1 MFRLFVRC
9 LVLPLLAT
17 GVVPAAAQG
26 GAVSLVVDRGGTPGE
41 VHLEWTGGEPR
52 FRVFRSHEA
61 RATVY
66 SGNEIGDTADS
77 TWTDL
82 PPPGALFFYRVTG
95 DVTVEA
101 TTLSYGA
108 DGAQA
113 LDLHTPQ
120 VLPAAPMPVALLAH
134 GGLWQS
140 GDKSDLETLCQKVV
154 VASGG
159 TMACAS
165 TNYRLSHNVGG
176 VCVAGGIDAHRYQI
190 VDLASAFALLQTE
203 ADIRGMDR
211 TRMYVGGH
219 SAGAHLSHELNLRW
233 SDFEQ
238 PCMSLSACWP
248 AAGAIGFEGIFDI
261 AAWDAYDA
269 EFWNG
274 QFFCATRKAF
284 GFPGDPPSGCQ
295 DAQYGL
301 PCWHIGSPTYLAD
314 NADTLGIA
322 PVGDALIIH
331 SPGDNWVDIAEAT
344 SFGEAMSAAFSEI
357 NVITSTDGTCATGQ
371 HNDPLTQTAL
381 ATCIVNFIALSG
393 SGI

>member
-1 MFRLFVRC
+1 MFRLVSPR
-9 LVLPLLAT
+9 LALALLAA
-17 GVVPAAAQG
+17 GAASVAAQG
-26 GAVSLVVDRGGTPGE
+26 GGVTLTVDRGGAPGE
-41 VHLEWTGGEPR
+41 VNLEWTGGEPR
-52 FRVFRSHEA
+52 FRVFRSDEA

-66 SGNEIGDTADS
+66 SGNEIGDTAGS
-77 TWTDL
+77 TWTDV
-82 PPPGALFFYRVTG
+82 PPPGAMFFYRVTG
-95 DVTVEA
+95 QVTVEA
-101 TTLSYGA
+101 ATLSYGA
-108 DGAQA
+108 DSAQA
-113 LDLHTPQ
+113 LDLHLPQ

-134 GGLWQS
+134 GGLWQG
-140 GDKSDLETLCQKVV
+140 GDKSALATLCQEVV
-154 VASGG
+154 VESGG

-165 TNYRLSHNVGG
+165 TNYRLSQNLGG
-176 VCVAGGIDAHRYQI
+176 VCVAGGIDAYRYQV
-190 VDLASAFALLQTE
+190 VDLALAFALLQTE
-203 ADIRGMDR
+203 SDVRGLDR

-238 PCMSLSACWP
+238 PCASPSGCWP

-269 EFWNG
+269 EFWDG
-274 QFFCATRKAF
+274 EFFCATRKAF

-314 NADTLGIA
+314 NAGTLEVA

-344 SFGEAMSAAFSEI
+344 SFGQAMSAAFSEI
-357 NVITSTDGTCATGQ
+357 NVITSIDGTCATGQ

-381 ATCIVNFIALSG
+381 AVCIVNFIALSG